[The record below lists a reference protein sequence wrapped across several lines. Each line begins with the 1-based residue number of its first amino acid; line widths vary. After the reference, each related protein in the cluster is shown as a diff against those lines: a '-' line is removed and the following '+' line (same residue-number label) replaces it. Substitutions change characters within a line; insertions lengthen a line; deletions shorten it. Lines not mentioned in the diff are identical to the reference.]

1 MTLNQ
6 KNQEVLDAHIKIIEK
21 EPRKHNFGI
30 LKELAQETQAP
41 SKTND
46 EPEKPAKLE
55 VSDKDQS
62 LFFGDEFSDSGP
74 SVTKGE
80 DNKLSEESAM
90 TVDEKADIEKLIDYE
105 KDFDEFMASASI
117 LLPSQLL
124 MDDALFN
131 DTSVDSS
138 MDLLGSLVPSQ
149 AADVN
154 QSSSNLLAASKEN
167 SIQMNKNPSK
177 KTNDVSKWFSL
188 FSELDPLNQQ
198 VEQDDASKNFH
209 AA

>member
-6 KNQEVLDAHIKIIEK
+6 KNQEVIEAHIKIIEK

-30 LKELAQETQAP
+30 LKDLAQETQAP
-41 SKTND
+41 TKTND
-46 EPEKPAKLE
+46 EPKLE

-74 SVTKGE
+74 SVTKRE
-80 DNKLSEESAM
+80 DNKSSEESEM
-90 TVDEKADIEKLIDYE
+90 TRSDDKENIEKLIDYE

-124 MDDALFN
+124 MDDTLFN
-131 DTSVDSS
+131 ETSADSN
-138 MDLLGSLVPSQ
+138 MNLLSSLIPSQ
-149 AADVN
+149 AGDAN
-154 QSSSNLLAASKEN
+154 QSSSDLLSASKEN

-177 KTNDVSKWFSL
+177 KANDVSKWFSL

-198 VEQDDASKNFH
+198 VEQDDANKNFH

>member
-6 KNQEVLDAHIKIIEK
+6 KNQEVLEAHIKIIEK

-41 SKTND
+41 SKTKD
-46 EPEKPAKLE
+46 EPKLE

-80 DNKLSEESAM
+80 DNKSSEESAM
-90 TVDEKADIEKLIDYE
+90 TVDDKANVEKLIDYE

-124 MDDALFN
+124 MDDSLFN
-131 DTSVDSS
+131 DPSGDSS
-138 MDLLGSLVPSQ
+138 MNLLSSLVPSQ
-149 AADVN
+149 AADVS
-154 QSSSNLLAASKEN
+154 QSSSDLLSACKEN

-177 KTNDVSKWFSL
+177 KANDVSKWFSL